1 LRPDADPPL
10 PALAGEELL
19 GGLLE
24 TFAVTLSALL
34 ALAV

>member
-10 PALAGEELL
+10 PALAGEQLL

-24 TFAVTLSALL
+24 PFAVTLAALL
-34 ALAV
+34 TLAV